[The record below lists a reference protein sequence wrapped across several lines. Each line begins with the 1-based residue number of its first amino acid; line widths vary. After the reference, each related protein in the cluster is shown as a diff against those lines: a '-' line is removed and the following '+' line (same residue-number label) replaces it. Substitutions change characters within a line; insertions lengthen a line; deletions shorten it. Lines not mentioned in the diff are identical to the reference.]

1 MNLCCEQITKGHI
14 KLDLK
19 LDFGCFNSVFA
30 VPCSVVDTHIKL
42 AGSVQLKV
50 LLYFLRH
57 AGENLSID
65 DVASALSLSCADVKD
80 ALQYWIETNLMS
92 EILKNNLAEN
102 NINSQKNIKNNLP
115 LNKEKSENLNLRK
128 KVVSTRPDNKSIA
141 RRIDESEEIK
151 YLMQEAQII
160 LSRPISNS
168 DSATL
173 LMLHD
178 VDGLPV
184 DVILMLLQYAVSIG
198 KCNLRYIEKVAMSWG
213 EEEINTIEKAEEK
226 IKNLENYRMA
236 WNKVRKVL
244 GIDGRA
250 PTQKEAE
257 AANRWL
263 NEWNFSED
271 LIKEAYDRC
280 VDLKGKYILN
290 YIDSIIKRWK
300 SSGID
305 TLEKALVEKNNKTF
319 KSNSDISPSYNIESY
334 FDTMDTFV

>member
-1 MNLCCEQITKGHI
+1 M
-14 KLDLK
+14 DLK
-19 LDFGCFNSVFA
+19 LDFGSFNSVFA
-30 VPCSVVDTHIKL
+30 VPCSVVDNHIKL

-80 ALQYWIETNLMS
+80 AMQYWIETNLIS
-92 EILKNNLAEN
+92 TIVKDSLAEN
-102 NINSQKNIKNNLP
+102 NDKINSKNDIKSKLP
-115 LNKEKSENLNLRK
+115 LMTEKSENLSLRK

-151 YLMQEAQII
+151 YLMQEAQVI

-178 VDGLPV
+178 VDGLPI

-226 IKNLENYRMA
+226 IRHLENYRMA
-236 WNKVRKVL
+236 WSKVRKIL

-263 NEWNFSED
+263 NEWKISDD

-300 SSGID
+300 STGIN
-305 TLEKALVEKNNKTF
+305 TLEKALAEKNNKSF
-319 KSNSDISPSYNIESY
+319 KSTADVSPSYNIESY